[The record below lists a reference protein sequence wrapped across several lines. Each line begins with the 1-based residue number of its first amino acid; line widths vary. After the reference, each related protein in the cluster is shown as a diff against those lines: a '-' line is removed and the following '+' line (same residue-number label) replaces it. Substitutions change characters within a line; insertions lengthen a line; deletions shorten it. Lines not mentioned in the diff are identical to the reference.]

1 MYEKKI
7 LAGMLAALMAV
18 SMLTGCSGRPDNAKN
33 NSAADDSKK
42 KTEKVELT
50 VWAGAED
57 REYLKKVADNFIKEH
72 SSEADI
78 TIIHKDMGKKWGIVK
93 SNLNYSRAY
102 CARRI
107 I

>member
-1 MYEKKI
+1 MRKKI

-18 SMLTGCSGRPDNAKN
+18 SMLTGCSGRTDNAKN

-78 TIIHKDMGKKWGIVK
+78 TIIHKDMVEGECRSSSWK
-93 SNLNYSRAY
+93 
-102 CARRI
+102 CT
-107 I
+107 

>member
-1 MYEKKI
+1 MRKKI

-50 VWAGAED
+50 VWAGA
-57 REYLKKVADNFIKEH
+57 
-72 SSEADI
+72 
-78 TIIHKDMGKKWGIVK
+78 
-93 SNLNYSRAY
+93 
-102 CARRI
+102 
-107 I
+107 

>member
-1 MYEKKI
+1 MRKKI

-57 REYLKKVADNFIKEH
+57 REYFDHIFSHSAVRSIWRQCIRRVTESKRIGADMAIKRKK
-72 SSEADI
+72 
-78 TIIHKDMGKKWGIVK
+78 
-93 SNLNYSRAY
+93 
-102 CARRI
+102 
-107 I
+107 